1 MAYLLDF
8 EKLVKDQLA
17 RVERMKNEPPA
28 TDFSTKEKIVIGF
41 IDGDGIGPVIMKET
55 RRVLDH
61 LLADEIESGK
71 VEMKTIEGLT
81 LENRI
86 EKTEGFR
93 RKLRFLSVFP
103 YESFL
108 CAGAT

>member
-86 EKTEGFR
+86 EKNNTLPDDVLENI
-93 RKLRFLSVFP
+93 KQCDVFMKGP
-103 YESFL
+103 T
-108 CAGAT
+108 AR